1 MSLKFYFGASGAG
14 KSKQLHHDIIS
25 SSIRNPGKRYLFIVP
40 DQFTMHTQMELVKA
54 HPSHGILNIDVLSF
68 GRLAHRIFEEVG
80 GNHRKVLDD
89 TGKSLVLR
97 KVAADI
103 RAELPVI
110 GSNLHKPGYIAEV
123 KSAVSEFMQYGI
135 GPDELSQLTQFA
147 VKKKALAAKL
157 TDLNKIY
164 RAFLAYLK
172 QEYITTEETLD
183 LLRASLHKSPTI
195 RNSVII
201 FDGFTGFTPIQ
212 SRVIQELMTLADRVI
227 LSVLIGS
234 QTDPFET
241 GKEQELFF
249 LSRKTV
255 GDLCRLA
262 KEAGVAREKDE
273 YLRTDPLPRF
283 AGNPEMAHLEKSLFR
298 YPIAGYQAE
307 DSLAAETEIYS
318 PAELRA
324 AGADESSKPE
334 QPAAGNQAIF
344 LSEAPTVAEE
354 VRQTCMKIKE
364 LTLEQGF
371 LYREIAVV
379 TGDMN
384 AYAGYMEREAAK
396 YDIPLF
402 MDRTRGILLNPFTEF
417 IRSALKVIIKN
428 YSYETVFH
436 YLRSGF
442 VDCDPDEIDRLE
454 NYVIGCGIRGKK
466 KWHELFT
473 RRSRSWGGEQQGGRQ
488 AERQADRLAQL
499 NVTRAKVVSGLEPLG
514 NRLATAGEMIHALYG
529 FIVDGRIQQKLAAY
543 EEYFTQSGDY
553 ARAREFGQIYR
564 LVMELLDQVYGLLA
578 DEKMSLTEFAEIL
591 DAGFGEIEVGIIP
604 QNVDRIVVGDMERSR
619 LNHVKVLFF
628 LGVNDGN
635 IPGSSG
641 KGGLISDLDR
651 EFLKESS
658 WELAPT
664 PRQQMYI
671 QRLYIYMNMT
681 KPSKQLYLS
690 YAKISSE
697 GKSRRPSYLVDVMKK
712 LFPLLEVTKPVEE
725 ISFKQVHGVNDSW
738 DLFVASLRDFASG
751 TSDDDKNKL
760 EMLAILGRI
769 YRKTTDY
776 GEKLDQLLEA
786 AFIHYEPRP
795 LSRQVADALYGSL
808 LEYSVS
814 RLERYAACA
823 YAHFLQYGLAL
834 QEREEYGFES
844 VDLGNVFHGVLELF
858 AGKLAEQHMSWFD
871 FSEETGRQLLWESL
885 QAYAAE
891 YGDTVLFGSA
901 RNEQMIRRIYRILAR
916 TVRILQQQ
924 LQKGAFVPAHFE
936 VAFSGTDDLEAV
948 NIALSEQE
956 KMKLRGRIDRIDTC
970 EDEEHVYV
978 KVIDY
983 KSGNKN
989 FDLAALYYGLQL
1001 QLVVY
1006 MNVAMEMTGKSY
1018 PGKKPVPAALL
1029 YYHVAD
1035 PMIADGDGLTP
1046 EEINQRLLKE
1056 LRPTGAV
1063 NDREEVIGLLDRD
1076 FTAKS
1081 PVVPVERKK
1090 DGSFSKQSGVL
1101 SEVEFQTIS
1110 SYINHKIK
1118 KFGQEIKAGHIVI
1131 EPYENKDGQACTY
1144 CSFKGICGYDEKIPG
1159 YRHRRLPELNRET
1172 VMERMAKEKD
1182 S

>member
-14 KSKQLHHDIIS
+14 KSQKLHQDIITRS
-25 SSIRNPGKRYLFIVP
+25 LCAPNKLFLFIVP

-54 HPSHGILNIDVLSF
+54 HPRHGILNIDVLSF

-97 KVAADI
+97 KVAANI
-103 RAELPVI
+103 REELPVI
-110 GSNLHKPGYIAEV
+110 GPNLHKPGYIAEV

-135 GPDELSQLTQFA
+135 GPEELNQLTQFA

-157 TDLNKIY
+157 TDLNKLY
-164 RAFLAYLK
+164 SAFLAYLK

-195 RNSVII
+195 KNSVII

-212 SRVIQELMTLADRVI
+212 NRVIQELMTLADQVI
-227 LSVLIGS
+227 LSVLIGAK
-234 QTDPFET
+234 TDPFET
-241 GKEQELFF
+241 GKEQELFY

-255 GDLCRLA
+255 ADLCRLA
-262 KEAGVAREKDE
+262 KETGTVRENDE
-273 YLRTDPLPRF
+273 YLRADPPPRF
-283 AGNPEMAHLEKSLFR
+283 AGNSEMAHLEKSLFR
-298 YPIAGYQAE
+298 YPITEYQPEKRLFSAPELKSAE
-307 DSLAAETEIYS
+307 
-318 PAELRA
+318 
-324 AGADESSKPE
+324 ADIASKKATLPT
-334 QPAAGNQAIF
+334 GSQAIF
-344 LSEAPTVAEE
+344 LSEAATVAEE
-354 VRQTCMKIKE
+354 VRQACMKIKE
-364 LTLEQGF
+364 LTLDQGF
-371 LYREIAVV
+371 LYRDIAVV

-396 YDIPLF
+396 YGIPLF

-417 IRSALKVIIKN
+417 IRSALKVVIKN
-428 YSYETVFH
+428 FSYETVFH

-454 NYVIGCGIRGKK
+454 NYVIACGIRGRK
-466 KWHELFT
+466 KWRERFT
-473 RRSRSWGGEQQGGRQ
+473 RRSRSWGGEQQAEQQ
-488 AERQADRLAQL
+488 AEKLAQL
-499 NVTRAKVVSGLEPLG
+499 NATREKVISGLEPLE
-514 NRLATAGEMIHALYG
+514 NRLATAGEMIQSLYD
-529 FIVDGRIQQKLAAY
+529 FIVASRIQQKLAVY
-543 EEYFTQSGDY
+543 EEYFTKHNDH

-578 DEKMSLTEFAEIL
+578 EEKMSLTEFAEIL
-591 DAGFGEIEVGIIP
+591 DAGLGEIEVGIIP
-604 QNVDRIVVGDMERSR
+604 QNVDRVVVGDIERTR
-619 LNHVKVLFF
+619 LNHIKVLLF

-651 EFLKESS
+651 EFLKDSQ

-671 QRLYIYMNMT
+671 QRLYLYMNMT
-681 KPSKQLYLS
+681 KPSQRLYLS
-690 YAKISSE
+690 YARISSE
-697 GKSRRPSYLVDVMKK
+697 GKSRRPSYLVEVVRK
-712 LFPLLEVTKPVEE
+712 LFPLLEVTKLTDET
-725 ISFKQVHGVNDSW
+725 SMKQVYGINDSW
-738 DLFVASLRDFASG
+738 DLFAASLRDFASG
-751 TSDDDKNKL
+751 RRGDDKNKL

-769 YRKTTDY
+769 YRKEAAQ

-786 AFIHYEPRP
+786 AFVHYLPHP
-795 LSRQVADALYGSL
+795 LSRQVADALYGSM

-834 QEREEYGFES
+834 REREEYGFEA

-858 AGKLAEQHMSWFD
+858 AGKLAEQHISWFD
-871 FSEETGRQLLWESL
+871 FAEETGRQLLWEAL

-891 YGDTVLFGSA
+891 YGDTVLFSSA

-916 TVRILQQQ
+916 TVKILQQQ
-924 LQKGAFVPAHFE
+924 LQKGSFVPERFE
-936 VAFSGTDDLEAV
+936 VAFSGTDDLDAV
-948 NIALSEQE
+948 DIALSEQE
-956 KMKLRGRIDRIDTC
+956 KIKLRGRIDRIDTC

-978 KVIDY
+978 KVVDY
-983 KSGNKN
+983 KSGTKR
-989 FDLAALYYGLQL
+989 FDLAAFYYGLQL

-1018 PGKKPVPAALL
+1018 PDKKPVPAALL

-1046 EEINQRLLKE
+1046 EEINQLLLQE
-1056 LRPTGAV
+1056 LRTTGAV
-1063 NDREEVIGLLDRD
+1063 NEREEVIALLDRD
-1076 FTAKS
+1076 FTARS
-1081 PVVPVERKK
+1081 LVVPVERKK
-1090 DGSFSKQSGVL
+1090 DGSFSRRSGVM
-1101 SEVEFQTIS
+1101 SEADFQTIS
-1110 SYINHKIK
+1110 SYVNHKIRQ
-1118 KFGQEIKAGHIVI
+1118 FGQEIKDGQIVI
-1131 EPYENKDGQACTY
+1131 EPYESKDGQACTY

-1159 YRHRRLPELNRET
+1159 YRHRKLPDLDRET
-1172 VMERMAKEKD
+1172 VMERMEEEIGSVKREDK
-1182 S
+1182 